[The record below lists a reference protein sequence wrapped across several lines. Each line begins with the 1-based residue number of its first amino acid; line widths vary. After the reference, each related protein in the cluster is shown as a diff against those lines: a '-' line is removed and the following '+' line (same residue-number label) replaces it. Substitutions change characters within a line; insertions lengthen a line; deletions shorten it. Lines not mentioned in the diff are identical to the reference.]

1 MLKFDPDDPDDD
13 DTSAAPPKV
22 TIKLGGD
29 DVRPSE
35 PGDGAGDRNVPD
47 KARQNT
53 QHEQQKVKT
62 GVHYS
67 AYDSFYRE
75 SSFWEK
81 LLLRPTIFFFPRM
94 GHKNVVGHMIFKNP
108 LSGRSC
114 YLGSRFFSFQG
125 WDTRR

>member
-13 DTSAAPPKV
+13 DPSAAPPKV

-35 PGDGAGDRNVPD
+35 PSDGAGDRNVPD

-53 QHEQQKVKT
+53 QHDQQKVKT

-67 AYDSFYRE
+67 ACDGFYPE

-81 LLLRPTIFFFPRM
+81 PSLRLVIFCFPRIEP
-94 GHKNVVGHMIFKNP
+94 KKVVGRMIS
-108 LSGRSC
+108 LTRVC
-114 YLGSRFFSFQG
+114 LGLNL
-125 WDTRR
+125 

>member
-13 DTSAAPPKV
+13 DTNAAPPKV

-35 PGDGAGDRNVPD
+35 PSDGAGDRNVPD
-47 KARQNT
+47 KAKQNT

-67 AYDSFYRE
+67 ACDSFYRE
-75 SSFWEK
+75 SSF
-81 LLLRPTIFFFPRM
+81 
-94 GHKNVVGHMIFKNP
+94 
-108 LSGRSC
+108 
-114 YLGSRFFSFQG
+114 
-125 WDTRR
+125 